1 MSIATA
7 SRTQGGRFMN
17 HIKKVARRFIRD
29 LHGNVNISDIT
40 HYIET
45 KLYWRVIY
53 YNTQKGDEFLRDLD
67 PKMSNFA
74 EKENGFCYKTVYG
87 KYIFLDY
94 ERSDEQKL
102 MALLHEVG
110 HILLGHLDS
119 GKLQNK
125 TQNEIDANEFVKT
138 VLCPTKAD
146 QFFGSSKKQICVSLI
161 VIVVLVFVAAFNAIP
176 DDPAQSAPY
185 SGNENEI
192 VYITPSGDKY
202 HTANCRYAED
212 AIPISIERAKEH
224 YAPCS
229 YCNPDK

>member
-1 MSIATA
+1 MH
-7 SRTQGGRFMN
+7 
-17 HIKKVARRFIRD
+17 HIKKVARQFIRD

-53 YNTQKGDEFLRDLD
+53 YNTQKGDELLRDLD

-74 EKENGFCYKTVYG
+74 EKESGFCYKTVYG

-94 ERSDEQKL
+94 KRSDEQKL

-110 HILLGHLDS
+110 HILLGHMDS

-138 VLCPTKAD
+138 VLCPTKTD
-146 QFFGSSKKQICVSLI
+146 RFFGSSKKQIWVSLA
-161 VIVVLVFVAAFNAIP
+161 VIVVLFTVAAFMIPYAIP
-176 DDPAQSAPY
+176 DDPAQPTTS
-185 SGNENEI
+185 ENKSET
-192 VYITPSGDKY
+192 VYVTPSGDKY

-212 AIPISIERAKEH
+212 AIPISISKAKEH

>member
-1 MSIATA
+1 
-7 SRTQGGRFMN
+7 MN

-94 ERSDEQKL
+94 KRSDEQKL

-138 VLCPTKAD
+138 VLYPTKTD
-146 QFFGSSKKQICVSLI
+146 KFFGSSKKQIWVSLA
-161 VIVVLVFVAAFNAIP
+161 VIVVLIFVAAFMIPYAIL
-176 DDPAQSAPY
+176 DDQAQPTS
-185 SGNENEI
+185 SENESEI
-192 VYITPSGDKY
+192 VYVTPSGDKY

-212 AIPISIERAKEH
+212 AIPISISKAKEH